1 MTVDCC
7 EGSGGCSRASFVCCC
22 DGYIGVMVDCC
33 GGCGDG
39 CSGCDRVLVDCCG
52 DGCGCNT
59 VT

>member
-1 MTVDCC
+1 MVVV
-7 EGSGGCSRASFVCCC
+7 EHRLFAV
-22 DGYIGVMVDCC
+22 VMVDCC